1 MTALGPEKITF
12 INKNTQK
19 VKIKIEGEEQE
30 FSYDFI
36 NPFVQIYF
44 CIITEKKIYWTLLK
58 VLLGENLYS
67 VKNKIG
73 KMFKVHPS
81 RILIIHRGKKL
92 KTIILIYLI

>member
-44 CIITEKKIYWTLLK
+44 YIITEKKYI
-58 VLLGENLYS
+58 GLY
-67 VKNKIG
+67 
-73 KMFKVHPS
+73 
-81 RILIIHRGKKL
+81 
-92 KTIILIYLI
+92 